1 MSAVPDTIGVTIRRR
16 NGSHAAMANWNSD
29 DTTMRLA
36 NVARSACVRATTEIA
51 MKWGPAPVIRM
62 CPAPTRP
69 TCAACRAV
77 VTPAMTSAAKTAH
90 PRYNS
95 PSPAARTMMVTI
107 GPCSR
112 G

>member
-1 MSAVPDTIGVTIRRR
+1 MGVTMRRT

-36 NVARSACVRATTEIA
+36 SVARSASVRATTEIA

-62 CPAPTRP
+62 WPAPTRP
-69 TCAACRAV
+69 TCAACSAV
-77 VTPAMTSAAKTAH
+77 VTPAMTSAAKTAQ
-90 PRYNS
+90 PRYSS

-107 GPCSR
+107 RTVLARMSTTP
-112 G
+112 